1 VPEGSK
7 NCVRSLKKDKMCAP
21 KLRGVNGM
29 NIIFLNSYFLKDM
42 AYNYLNL
49 TNIDTDTDI
58 VHMNIR

>member
-1 VPEGSK
+1 
-7 NCVRSLKKDKMCAP
+7 MCAP

-29 NIIFLNSYFLKDM
+29 NIIFFNSYFFKDM